1 MCKLVNVVSC
11 IILVIIISI
20 VGFSMMVHSQHECKK
35 EQKAKTQ
42 YACEAEVFAV
52 GVVWS
57 TVLLG
62 TQQ

>member
-1 MCKLVNVVSC
+1 
-11 IILVIIISI
+11 
-20 VGFSMMVHSQHECKK
+20 MMVHRQHECKK